1 MIVCTQIFVH
11 YRDNYMQTLQNEY
24 VLFYAK
30 GLTMKISNNQ
40 EYKDIF
46 QYLLNEEQK
55 LYFVMHHEDRD
66 KMIEAL
72 LSAVV
77 ENLNKLEPAAWS
89 RILTNF
95 TDIRNSLE
103 FKNFEKE
110 FRSIMSNLKSFVE
123 DDLIKHMINSYIKN
137 DGEFQNPIN
146 GILKN
151 LSSFLYEN
159 RSQIIYLLILWVQ
172 VNKGNIPRL
181 LSIKDDLV
189 KVLQALSKSEILSTA
204 KNLSKK

>member
-146 GILKN
+146 EILKK

-159 RSQIIYLLILWVQ
+159 RSQIIHLLILWVQ

>member
-1 MIVCTQIFVH
+1 MIVCTQIFRH

-30 GLTMKISNNQ
+30 DLTMKISNNQ

>member
-1 MIVCTQIFVH
+1 
-11 YRDNYMQTLQNEY
+11 
-24 VLFYAK
+24 
-30 GLTMKISNNQ
+30 
-40 EYKDIF
+40 
-46 QYLLNEEQK
+46 
-55 LYFVMHHEDRD
+55 MHHEDRD

-110 FRSIMSNLKSFVE
+110 FRSIMSNLKLFVE

-146 GILKN
+146 EILRK